1 MINATALDAE
11 GGDSNNVE
19 AAIAVETER
28 VHFMREIAHEADSAA
43 SSGPRESTCFW
54 HGRVASVSLPDD
66 QAFYP
71 EINLIPQPYVAM
83 TTQAAQRVRIN
94 VRLVGYK
101 CHDCRS
107 VGWLL
112 LGLMLGR
119 IIVLYLRY

>member
-54 HGRVASVSLPDD
+54 HGRVASVSLPD
-66 QAFYP
+66 AMVSV
-71 EINLIPQPYVAM
+71 LIRPSTLRSVAM